1 MAALSNED
9 KYRGLLR
16 DLDEAEND
24 LTELK
29 NIANSKIEEIQ
40 RTTAFS
46 ENMMNIDV
54 MRFKIRLIKD
64 KLNKFNKDF
73 VELVR
78 QGRSRSPNG
87 TRGQRRSRSPN
98 RRTRSNRSRSNSRN

>member
-1 MAALSNED
+1 M
-9 KYRGLLR
+9 R
-16 DLDEAEND
+16 DLDEAENA

-40 RTTAFS
+40 KTTAFS

-87 TRGQRRSRSPN
+87 PRGRRRSRSGN
-98 RRTRSNRSRSNSRN
+98 RTRSTSRN

>member
-1 MAALSNED
+1 MAELSDEA

-16 DLDEAEND
+16 DLDEAENH

-78 QGRSRSPNG
+78 RSANRSPNG
-87 TRGQRRSRSPN
+87 TRGGRINRNRR
-98 RRTRSNRSRSNSRN
+98 RRTRSTSRN